1 MLYKYKSEGIS
12 PKDLKYY
19 QNPIE
24 LFKDLRDGNIN
35 PKEILKDQINFKSDF
50 GKMKKW
56 NRKLRWNEQISL
68 IQNVENVFDLREKI
82 IHIFRDDTFLLSER
96 KYKAKYGSG
105 LKILNTK
112 QTLQRLPIVLAQ
124 VKESN
129 TSENLLNKIRQIMH
143 SLYQEKGV
151 TKNHI
156 TIEWIR

>member
-1 MLYKYKSEGIS
+1 M
-12 PKDLKYY
+12 
-19 QNPIE
+19 
-24 LFKDLRDGNIN
+24 
-35 PKEILKDQINFKSDF
+35 
-50 GKMKKW
+50 
-56 NRKLRWNEQISL
+56 
-68 IQNVENVFDLREKI
+68 
-82 IHIFRDDTFLLSER
+82 LSER

-112 QTLQRLPIVLAQ
+112 QTLQRLPIALAQ

-156 TIEWIR
+156 TIE